1 MNYLLRSCNQ
11 AYVLLSTMKKSNIKL
26 IDVRMSERRIVKSA
40 ATRVRV
46 WVPKKSNS
54 ERNKSS

>member
-1 MNYLLRSCNQ
+1 
-11 AYVLLSTMKKSNIKL
+11 MKKSDIKL
-26 IDVRMSERRIVKSA
+26 IDIRMLERRIVQSA

-46 WVPKKSNS
+46 WVPKKTNS